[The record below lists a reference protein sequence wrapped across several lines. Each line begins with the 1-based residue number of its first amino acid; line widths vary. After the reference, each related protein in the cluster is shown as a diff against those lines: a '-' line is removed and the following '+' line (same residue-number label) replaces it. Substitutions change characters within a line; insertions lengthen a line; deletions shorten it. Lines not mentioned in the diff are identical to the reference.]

1 MAHRVCPWWLGYAL
15 LSPLRRLGEDPTKV
29 VGPWVR
35 EGMTVLEPG
44 CGMGFF
50 TLEIAR
56 RVGCA
61 GRVVAVDLQ
70 EKMLRR
76 LRARAARAGLASR
89 LDARLATPS
98 DLGIGDLTGA
108 VDLAAALHLVHEV
121 RDQRSFFAQVLSA
134 LRPGAPLL
142 VVEPPGHVSARE
154 MDATL
159 HAATQA
165 GLILESG
172 PLPGLPR
179 SAVLRAPS
187 GIAE

>member
-15 LSPLRRLGEDPTKV
+15 LNPLRRLREDPSKV
-29 VGPWVR
+29 LGPWIG
-35 EGMTVLEPG
+35 ESMTVLELG

-56 RVGCA
+56 RVGRD
-61 GRVVAVDLQ
+61 GRVVAVDIQ

-89 LDARLATPS
+89 LDARLATPN

-108 VDLAAALHLVHEV
+108 VDLAAALHLIHE
-121 RDQRSFFAQVLSA
+121 DPDPRSFFAQVLSA

-142 VVEPPGHVSARE
+142 VVEPPGHVSAKE
-154 MDATL
+154 MNRAL
-159 HAATQA
+159 HAAAQA
-165 GLILESG
+165 GLILDSE

-179 SAVLRAPS
+179 SALLRAP
-187 GIAE
+187 A